1 MDQRF
6 VKNSSVSFPSISD
19 VCFKAY
25 GLLKNYALLL
35 SLKENTVPPS
45 CSILFTPNPSHC
57 GWSYIIQWSP
67 LAIII
72 NKIMDCTSV
81 IY

>member
-25 GLLKNYALLL
+25 GLLKNYVLLL

-57 GWSYIIQWSP
+57 GWSYIVQWSP

>member
-25 GLLKNYALLL
+25 GILKNYALLL

-45 CSILFTPNPSHC
+45 CLLQT
-57 GWSYIIQWSP
+57 
-67 LAIII
+67 LAIVVGLTLY
-72 NKIMDCTSV
+72 NGV
-81 IY
+81 RWQ

>member
-25 GLLKNYALLL
+25 GLLKNCALLL
-35 SLKENTVPPS
+35 SLKENTES
-45 CSILFTPNPSHC
+45 CEEMWLS
-57 GWSYIIQWSP
+57 
-67 LAIII
+67 
-72 NKIMDCTSV
+72 
-81 IY
+81 